1 MVVGGFGLG
10 RTLDALLAGAIT
22 APGSA
27 YDRGV
32 SRKQEAPPEIGAE
45 LARLRKLEQSLRA
58 ERERIRASAAA
69 EVHQLQTALRETAAR
84 AAHREREVQHL
95 RGEVQRG
102 APTGLSGLRR
112 GGLRRAQ
119 RDTDA
124 TGAIERV
131 RASFERERRQLE
143 ERARAVAQT
152 EARQQKTQAELDTEG
167 KRVAKATEELGEQR
181 RLSSDLRAAE
191 KRIAKLERQLDD
203 HDRTKVALATAS
215 AELAALARVDH
226 ERREAEA
233 ALLAARAQPGTTGRE
248 SKKEVEA
255 EMAALL
261 ARREQELERRADE
274 DVARRRALLEQEAA
288 ADLDRR
294 RDELEAEATAT
305 LARREQELVAQMS
318 DDLVERRAELERVA
332 AEEGKRVRAD
342 RGDLI
347 ERERADL
354 REEILAREVELAR
367 REEVLA
373 REEIQLSLVRRRI
386 GDAERRLQERAWR
399 TGPQQRRAPAPVAA
413 DAGEVNF
420 SEGWRRLA
428 GEQGGEEPDGS
439 GWPGESW

>member
-1 MVVGGFGLG
+1 
-10 RTLDALLAGAIT
+10 
-22 APGSA
+22 
-27 YDRGV
+27 V
-32 SRKQEAPPEIGAE
+32 SGKHEISPEIGAE
-45 LARLRKLEQSLRA
+45 LARLRQLEQSLRA

-102 APTGLSGLRR
+102 APSGLSRLRR
-112 GGLRRAQ
+112 GGLRRAR
-119 RDTDA
+119 RDADA

-152 EARQQKTQAELDTEG
+152 EARQQKTEAELQSEAG
-167 KRVAKATEELGEQR
+167 RVAKATEELGERR

-191 KRIAKLERQLDD
+191 KRIAKLERQLEG

-215 AELAALARVDH
+215 AELAALARVDQ
-226 ERREAEA
+226 ERREAAA
-233 ALLAARAQPGTTGRE
+233 ALLAARAQPATSTGE
-248 SKKEVEA
+248 NKGENKKVEA

-274 DVARRRALLEQEAA
+274 DLARRRALLEQEAA

-294 RDELEAEATAT
+294 RDELDAEARAT
-305 LARREQELVAQMS
+305 LERREQELVEQMS
-318 DDLVERRAELERVA
+318 DDLVKRQEELERVA
-332 AEEGKRVRAD
+332 AEEGERVRSD
-342 RGDLI
+342 GGELL
-347 ERERADL
+347 ERERAGL
-354 REEILAREVELAR
+354 RDEILAREVELAR

-373 REEIQLSLVRRRI
+373 RQEIQLSLVRRRI
-386 GDAERRLQERAWR
+386 GDAERRLQEQAWR
-399 TGPQQRRAPAPVAA
+399 TGGLRRRAPAPVAA
-413 DAGEVNF
+413 ESGEVGF

-428 GEQGGEEPDGS
+428 GEQEGEEPDGS
-439 GWPGESW
+439 GWPGRSW